1 MIMLREVRL
10 LDPHSKTDEIRD
22 VLIAERKI
30 IKIGEKLGLDAL
42 LIAEAKGEI
51 LQIIDCKG
59 LCAAPGLV
67 DGHVHFRDP
76 GFTYKE
82 DIETGARAAA
92 AGGYTSVI
100 CMANTK
106 PVIDNEDTIVG
117 VIRKGRKTPIHVYS
131 CASITK
137 SLRGEELVDMKL
149 MKECGAVGFTDDG
162 IPIMD
167 PELVKEAMLTARRLK
182 LPLSFHEEDPQYIKE
197 HGINAGEVAQ
207 QMGMTGADRRAE
219 YTMVDRDC
227 RLARETGASI
237 VIQHISAK
245 ETVDLIRKA
254 KKSGARVWGEAT
266 PHHFS
271 LTEDAVRLYGSN
283 AKMNPPVRTEEDR
296 MAIIAGLKD
305 GTIETIA
312 TDHAPHA
319 KDEKDR
325 PFNQAPSGIIGLET
339 AFALGLMNLVKPGH
353 LTMLQLIAKMSTEPA
368 RLYGLDADSIREE
381 GPADL
386 ILFDP
391 ELSWCYLAPQSKATN
406 SPWLGKTLKGKVLMT
421 FCEGSIVYED
431 TRNFGD
437 RRIPVGKKMNSF
449 NL

>member
-1 MIMLREVRL
+1 MIMLKEVRL
-10 LDPHSKTDEIRD
+10 LDPPTRTDAVKDI
-22 VLIAERKI
+22 LIAERRV
-30 IKIGEKLGLDAL
+30 IKIGEKLDLDAR
-42 LIAEAKGEI
+42 LIAEAKGEV
-51 LQIIDCKG
+51 LNIIDCSG

-92 AGGYTSVI
+92 AGGYTSVV

-106 PVIDNEDTIVG
+106 PAVDSEETIVG
-117 VIRKGRKTPIHVYS
+117 VIRKGRTTPIHVYS
-131 CASITK
+131 CAAVTK
-137 SLRGEELVDMKL
+137 SLKGEELVDMKL

-162 IPIMD
+162 IPLMKE
-167 PELVKEAMLTARRLK
+167 ELVKEAMRTARRLK
-182 LPLSFHEEDPQYIKE
+182 LPVSFHEEDPAFIKE
-197 HGINAGEVAQ
+197 AGVNAGEVAAS
-207 QMGMTGADRRAE
+207 MGLTGADRKAE
-219 YTMVDRDC
+219 ITMAERDC
-227 RLARETGASI
+227 RFAGETGATI

-245 ETVDLIRKA
+245 ETVDIIRKA
-254 KKSGARVWGEAT
+254 KKAGARVYGEAT

-283 AKMNPPVRTEEDR
+283 AKMNPPLRTEEDR
-296 MAIIAGLKD
+296 LAIIEGLKD

-325 PFNQAPSGIIGLET
+325 PFTKAPSGIIGLET
-339 AFALGLMNLVKPGH
+339 AFALGLMNLVAPGH
-353 LTMLQLIAKMSTEPA
+353 LKLLQLISKMSTEPA
-368 RLYGLDADSIREE
+368 RLYGLDAGTLRED

-391 ELSWCYLAPQSKATN
+391 ELSWCYLAPQSKASN

-421 FCEGSIVYED
+421 MCGGMVVYED
-431 TRNFGD
+431 TRAFGSRRVPAGQKLD
-437 RRIPVGKKMNSF
+437 RIP
-449 NL
+449 

>member
-1 MIMLREVRL
+1 MIMLKEVRL
-10 LDPHSKTDEIRD
+10 LDPPTRTDAVKDI
-22 VLIAERKI
+22 LIAERRV
-30 IKIGEKLGLDAL
+30 IKIGEKLDLDAR
-42 LIAEAKGEI
+42 LIAEAKGEV
-51 LQIIDCKG
+51 LNIIDCSG

-92 AGGYTSVI
+92 AGGYTSVV

-106 PVIDNEDTIVG
+106 PAVDSEETIVG
-117 VIRKGRKTPIHVYS
+117 VIRKGRTTPIHVYS
-131 CASITK
+131 CAAVTK
-137 SLRGEELVDMKL
+137 SLKGEELVDMKL

-162 IPIMD
+162 IPLMKE
-167 PELVKEAMLTARRLK
+167 ELVKEAMRTARRLK
-182 LPLSFHEEDPQYIKE
+182 LPVSFHEEDPAFIKE
-197 HGINAGEVAQ
+197 AGVNAGEVAAS
-207 QMGMTGADRRAE
+207 MGLTGADRKAE
-219 YTMVDRDC
+219 ITMAERDC
-227 RLARETGASI
+227 RLAGETGATI

-245 ETVDLIRKA
+245 ETVDIIRKA
-254 KKSGARVWGEAT
+254 KKAGARVYGEAT

-283 AKMNPPVRTEEDR
+283 AKMNPPLRTEEDR
-296 MAIIAGLKD
+296 LAIIEGLKD

-325 PFNQAPSGIIGLET
+325 PFTKAPSGIIGLET
-339 AFALGLMNLVKPGH
+339 AFALGLMNLVAPGH
-353 LTMLQLIAKMSTEPA
+353 LKLLQLISKMSTEPA
-368 RLYGLDADSIREE
+368 RLYGLDAGTLRED

-391 ELSWCYLAPQSKATN
+391 ELSWCYLAPQSKASN

-421 FCEGSIVYED
+421 MCGGMVVYED
-431 TRNFGD
+431 TRAFGSRRVPAGQKLD
-437 RRIPVGKKMNSF
+437 RIP
-449 NL
+449 

>member
-1 MIMLREVRL
+1 MIMLKEVRL
-10 LDPHSKTDEIRD
+10 LDPPTRTDAVKDI
-22 VLIAERKI
+22 LIAERRV
-30 IKIGEKLGLDAL
+30 IKIGEKLDLDAR
-42 LIAEAKGEI
+42 LIAEAKGEV
-51 LQIIDCKG
+51 LNIIDCSG

-76 GFTYKE
+76 GLTYKE

-92 AGGYTSVI
+92 AGGYTSVV

-106 PVIDNEDTIVG
+106 PTVDSEETIVG
-117 VIRKGRKTPIHVYS
+117 VIRKGRTTPIHVYS
-131 CASITK
+131 CAAVTK
-137 SLRGEELVDMKL
+137 SLKGEELVDMKL

-162 IPIMD
+162 IPLMKE
-167 PELVKEAMLTARRLK
+167 ELVKEAMRTARRLK
-182 LPLSFHEEDPQYIKE
+182 LPVSFHEEDPAFIKE
-197 HGINAGEVAQ
+197 AGVNAGEVAAS
-207 QMGMTGADRRAE
+207 MGLTGADRKAE
-219 YTMVDRDC
+219 ITMAERDC
-227 RLARETGASI
+227 RFAGETGATI

-245 ETVDLIRKA
+245 ETVDIIRKA
-254 KKSGARVWGEAT
+254 KKAGARVYGEAT

-283 AKMNPPVRTEEDR
+283 AKMNPPLRTEEDR
-296 MAIIAGLKD
+296 LAIIEGLKD

-325 PFNQAPSGIIGLET
+325 PFTKAPSGIIGLET
-339 AFALGLMNLVKPGH
+339 AFALGLMNLVAPGH
-353 LTMLQLIAKMSTEPA
+353 LKLLQLISKMSTEPA
-368 RLYGLDADSIREE
+368 RLYGLDAGTLRED

-391 ELSWCYLAPQSKATN
+391 ELSWCYLAPQSKASN

-421 FCEGSIVYED
+421 MCGGMVVYED
-431 TRNFGD
+431 TRAFGSRRVPAGQKLD
-437 RRIPVGKKMNSF
+437 RIP
-449 NL
+449 

>member
-1 MIMLREVRL
+1 MIMLKEVRL
-10 LDPHSKTDEIRD
+10 LDPPTRTDAVKDI
-22 VLIAERKI
+22 LIAERKV
-30 IKIGEKLGLDAL
+30 IKIGENLDLDAR
-42 LIAEAKGEI
+42 LIAEAKGEV
-51 LQIIDCKG
+51 LNVIDCSG

-76 GFTYKE
+76 GLTYKE

-92 AGGYTSVI
+92 AGGYTSVV

-106 PVIDNEDTIVG
+106 PTVDNEDTIVG
-117 VIRKGRKTPIHVYS
+117 VIRKGRTTPIHVYS
-131 CASITK
+131 CAAVTK
-137 SLRGEELVDMKL
+137 SLKGEELVDMKL

-162 IPIMD
+162 IPIMKE
-167 PELVKEAMLTARRLK
+167 ELVKEAMRTARRLK
-182 LPLSFHEEDPQYIKE
+182 LPVSFHEEDPAFIKE
-197 HGINAGEVAQ
+197 AGINAGEVAAS
-207 QMGMTGADRRAE
+207 MGLTGADRKAE
-219 YTMVDRDC
+219 ITMAERDC
-227 RLARETGASI
+227 RFAGETGATI

-245 ETVDLIRKA
+245 ETVDIIRKA
-254 KKSGARVWGEAT
+254 KKAGTRVYGEAT

-283 AKMNPPVRTEEDR
+283 AKMNPPLRTEEDR
-296 MAIIAGLKD
+296 RAIIEGLKD

-325 PFNQAPSGIIGLET
+325 PFTKAPSGIIGLET
-339 AFALGLMNLVKPGH
+339 AFALGLMNLVAPGH
-353 LTMLQLIAKMSTEPA
+353 LKLLQLISKMSTEPA
-368 RLYGLDADSIREE
+368 RLYGLDAGTLRED

-391 ELSWCYLAPQSKATN
+391 ELSWCYLAPQSKASN

-421 FCEGSIVYED
+421 MCGGMVVYED
-431 TRNFGD
+431 TRAFGSRRLPAGQKLD
-437 RRIPVGKKMNSF
+437 RIP
-449 NL
+449 